1 MLNLQSLGELAAAF
15 PEALS
20 YDVAAIEVDD
30 RILATSTRP
39 AIMGTLNLSRD
50 STYRE
55 SIATSTESAVR
66 KAKVMAAAGAD
77 IVDIGAESST
87 ASAERISVKAQIE
100 SLVPVIERATDAG
113 VVISAETYDPD
124 VVHACLEAGAKVL
137 NLTGLEHEESVY
149 RLAADFD
156 ATVIICFVGG
166 ANVRDISD
174 IETEGDPI
182 PQLLAH
188 FEDRVSRARSFGVDR
203 LIIDP
208 GMGFY
213 YGNLVEPMARAR
225 HQTRVILN
233 SFRLRKL
240 GLPVCQAL
248 PHAFT
253 LFEEEFRK
261 AEGFFAVL
269 ASLGGVSLW
278 RTHEVAHV
286 RAVRDAMELLDV

>member
-182 PQLLAH
+182 PQLLVH

-213 YGNLVEPMARAR
+213 YGNLVEPVARAR

-248 PHAFT
+248 PHAFC